1 VSGQIASTG
10 SWQFAGAG
18 PVQSDNAPQLFRLEN
33 RADGEAL
40 QALRA
45 EGTRHLHWHDQL
57 KSQVAEL
64 LKSRR
69 PDLRLGPAALQTAA
83 EQLIEARGGD
93 AFGCWVLYP
102 WRQMV
107 VRLLPE
113 PEFAELR
120 TSRNRYKITAEEQ
133 ERLGRA
139 TIGIVGLSAGNA
151 IALCLALER
160 IGGTFRLADHDAIE
174 LSNMNRVSC
183 GVTALG
189 LNKAVLTARQLY
201 EIDPYLRIELF
212 DRGVQADDIPSFM
225 DGPPKLDLLIE
236 ECDDLYMKVRLREEA
251 RARQVAVVME
261 TNDRGLLDVERFDLE
276 PERPILHGLLA
287 GARSEELQGLTT
299 EAKTPFVLRVLGS
312 DMSPRLAAS
321 LIEIDKTISGWP
333 QLASGNMLGG
343 AVVTA
348 TVRRML
354 LGEWRLSGRF
364 RIDLE
369 ELVEGATTAVPA
381 PLESASPIPL
391 AAEAPPFPLNPKPSV
406 LPSRQ
411 EVAWLV
417 GRAGMA
423 PSGGNDQPWRFVWHG
438 GRSLHCYLDRRHAG
452 SFLDYG
458 CSASYLALGAAAENA
473 VIAATKLARRQGLEA
488 FPEPSSAD
496 LVFTLTLAEPIPS
509 LEPDPL
515 EPFIEARAT
524 NRHVGERR
532 SLDVAQLHALQA
544 AGQERGVE
552 LELVSHPD
560 ALSEIGA
567 VLGAVDRFRFMCERL
582 HTAMMSELRWSPG
595 EALASR
601 DGIDVATLELDAVG
615 MAGLKII
622 ANERTARFLR
632 SLGKGA
638 RLENSARKAIDA
650 ASAVGLI
657 TIHGTEPR
665 AFFQAGR
672 AMQRIWLT
680 ATRLGLAFQ
689 PMSVAPYL
697 FLRLTRGGGEG
708 FTPAE
713 VATLSKLRQRFAA
726 IFAPRVGWS
735 EPLLFR
741 LTHAGPPSTRA
752 LRRPLTD
759 ILTEE

>member
-1 VSGQIASTG
+1 MSGQIASTG

-18 PVQSDNAPQLFRLEN
+18 PVQNDHAPQLFRLEN
-33 RADGEAL
+33 PADGEAL
-40 QALRA
+40 RALRA

-133 ERLGRA
+133 ECLGRA

-189 LNKAVLTARQLY
+189 LNKAVLTARQLS

-369 ELVEGATTAVPA
+369 ELIEGAAAAVPA

-391 AAEAPPFPLNPKPSV
+391 AAGAPPFPLNAEPSV
-406 LPSRQ
+406 LPSRE

-438 GRSLHCYLDRRHAG
+438 GRTLHCYLDRRHAG

-458 CSASYLALGAAAENA
+458 CSASYLALGAAA
-473 VIAATKLARRQGLEA
+473 
-488 FPEPSSAD
+488 
-496 LVFTLTLAEPIPS
+496 
-509 LEPDPL
+509 
-515 EPFIEARAT
+515 
-524 NRHVGERR
+524 
-532 SLDVAQLHALQA
+532 
-544 AGQERGVE
+544 
-552 LELVSHPD
+552 
-560 ALSEIGA
+560 
-567 VLGAVDRFRFMCERL
+567 
-582 HTAMMSELRWSPG
+582 
-595 EALASR
+595 
-601 DGIDVATLELDAVG
+601 
-615 MAGLKII
+615 
-622 ANERTARFLR
+622 
-632 SLGKGA
+632 
-638 RLENSARKAIDA
+638 
-650 ASAVGLI
+650 
-657 TIHGTEPR
+657 
-665 AFFQAGR
+665 
-672 AMQRIWLT
+672 
-680 ATRLGLAFQ
+680 
-689 PMSVAPYL
+689 
-697 FLRLTRGGGEG
+697 
-708 FTPAE
+708 
-713 VATLSKLRQRFAA
+713 
-726 IFAPRVGWS
+726 
-735 EPLLFR
+735 
-741 LTHAGPPSTRA
+741 
-752 LRRPLTD
+752 
-759 ILTEE
+759 